1 MKKSICLL
9 VLALLSSSFA
19 LAQKEYEMVVKKT
32 DGTEIVTNV
41 EDIAQIYFRE
51 QSGSSKRVVKI
62 TQSGTSSIFTD
73 EFTYDSQGRVIK
85 IVGKKNGNKDFEEE
99 YIYSET
105 LIICNHT
112 YYNSSGSTSTSVTR
126 YVVDNGRIVSERG
139 QNSDSDR
146 YTYTYDSDGRLSSV
160 IVASETSKAKEVVW
174 KNGNIVKIGSRNFEY
189 GNLSWCNPIGFTLKG
204 SDMEAALVISGYYG
218 KMPKNMP
225 TMCINGESGSVT
237 TYEYS
242 TSGGVIVMVTIT
254 EGDDID
260 VATIEWN

>member
-1 MKKSICLL
+1 MKQLKIWSILMLVVIMMPLVASCGGDDSSDSNGGNSNSGNKS
-9 VLALLSSSFA
+9 
-19 LAQKEYEMVVKKT
+19 
-32 DGTEIVTNV
+32 
-41 EDIAQIYFRE
+41 
-51 QSGSSKRVVKI
+51 RVVKI
-62 TQSGTSSIFTD
+62 TESGSKSIFTD
-73 EFTYDSQGRVIK
+73 ELSYDPQGRVTK

-126 YVVDNGRIVSERG
+126 YVVNNGRIVSERG

-160 IVASETSKAKEVVW
+160 IVASETSKAKDVVW

-189 GNLSWCNPIGFTLKG
+189 GNLAWCNPIGFTLK
-204 SDMEAALVISGYYG
+204 SSYMEAALVISGYYG

-242 TSGGVIVMVTIT
+242 TSGGVIVIVTIT

-260 VATIEWN
+260 VAAIEWN